1 MGHFI
6 TLYLVERLTCGAIE
20 TETVAAAPLAP
31 PLDAAAV
38 PLDEAAAAAAAALLQ
53 LQELD
58 AGAAASQERFIV
70 RPILVER
77 TEK

>member
-1 MGHFI
+1 M
-6 TLYLVERLTCGAIE
+6 YLVERLTCGAI
-20 TETVAAAPLAP
+20 ETVAAAPLAP

-38 PLDEAAAAAAAALLQ
+38 PLDEAAAAAAAAAAALLQ

>member
-1 MGHFI
+1 MGHFKI
-6 TLYLVERLTCGAIE
+6 LYLFERLTCGAIE
-20 TETVAAAPLAP
+20 TETVAAAPFAP
-31 PLDAAAV
+31 PLDEAAV

-77 TEK
+77 TKK